1 MRSLFIGVFMKSG
14 IYRIVCTFG
23 GKVYVGSS
31 QNIDKRWKEHKR
43 NLQTNRHPNVYLQRS
58 YNLYGLEAFIF
69 EIIEECTPEQLIE
82 REQFYLDIVFNFGN
96 TFNIVVKAK
105 NRLGTK
111 HTEETKRKISEAKK
125 GKGGRKLSVEHKQ
138 KLREVNLGKK
148 HSEERR
154 RKNSEGQKGRKLSEE
169 TRQKMSIVAKGRK
182 RSQESIQKMI
192 ESKRIK
198 REGS

>member
-14 IYRIVCTFG
+14 IYRIVCIFG
-23 GKVYVGSS
+23 GRVYVGSS

-43 NLQTNRHPNVYLQRS
+43 NLQANKHPNVYLQRS
-58 YNLYGLEAFIF
+58 YNLYGIEAFTF
-69 EIIEECTPEQLIE
+69 EIIEECTPEQLIA

-105 NRLGTK
+105 SRLGTK

-138 KLREVNLGKK
+138 KLLEANLGRVHTEDRK
-148 HSEERR
+148 
-154 RKNSEGQKGRKLSEE
+154 RKNSEGQKGRKLSVE
-169 TRQKMSIVAKGRK
+169 TRQRMSEAHKKRK
-182 RSQESIQKMI
+182 SL
-192 ESKRIK
+192 
-198 REGS
+198 